1 MNIPRTMKAVVLA
14 AYDKLEVVA
23 LPVPKPGPGEALCR
37 IRSVA
42 ICGSDPKM
50 IHGHYRD
57 VHWPPFFPFVMGHE
71 WAGEVVAIG
80 EGVTEVSVGDR
91 VAGEA
96 HSGCGKCKNCLS
108 GHYTV
113 CLNYGKDGHDGGAD
127 KGHRHY
133 GFFWQGANAEY
144 NAYKV
149 QSLHKFADHLS
160 FDEAA
165 LCDTAGVAMHGI
177 DLIGITPGGTTVV
190 FGPGPIGLCAMQIAK
205 GMGAGRTIMIGRGAK
220 LEIARELGAD
230 VCIDFEREDPVAR
243 VLELTG
249 GVGCDEVIECSGADD
264 SPKKACEL
272 VKKTGSV
279 VLTAN
284 YREDLSQIPLPL
296 NRIVFNEIKIVG
308 SKANPNASD
317 KVLHFLADGTI
328 DGKRL
333 VTHTFPLEEYAR
345 AVEAFENRRLGA
357 MKVVVHP

>member
-1 MNIPRTMKAVVLA
+1 
-14 AYDKLEVVA
+14 VVA

-37 IRSVA
+37 IGSVA
-42 ICGSDPKM
+42 ICGSDAKM

-284 YREDLSQIPLPL
+284 YREDLSQIPLPGAGG
-296 NRIVFNEIKIVG
+296 RAAG
-308 SKANPNASD
+308 AARAGPPR
-317 KVLHFLADGTI
+317 
-328 DGKRL
+328 RL
-333 VTHTFPLEEYAR
+333 RDQPDPLEKGARTALRGAR
-345 AVEAFENRRLGA
+345 AVGGA
-357 MKVVVHP
+357 APDRGARTRDRGVRAGRVLDHHRGAGQAHPRPRDLSRPALAH